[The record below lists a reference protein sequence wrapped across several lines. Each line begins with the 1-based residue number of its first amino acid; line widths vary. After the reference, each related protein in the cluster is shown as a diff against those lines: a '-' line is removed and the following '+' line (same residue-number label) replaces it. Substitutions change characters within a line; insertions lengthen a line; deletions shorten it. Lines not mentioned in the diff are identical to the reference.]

1 MKCINQLISSH
12 VEVLKPFLP
21 NVPFWFPWK
30 HQLFSDIFR
39 GSKEHWEKR
48 VDKRRHVRSN
58 EEDHLKFH
66 RKFRVFRWYSPC
78 ISSCSSFKKRDTI
91 YCIYYFFE
99 QVFVIRVMPLAIFA
113 LNFEQI
119 SFILVL
125 CRIWNMLL
133 FAGFSYIEI
142 YSLDDH

>member
-1 MKCINQLISSH
+1 MWTNWSVHMWKFLNLFFRMFPFDSPENINCFLI
-12 VEVLKPFLP
+12 
-21 NVPFWFPWK
+21 
-30 HQLFSDIFR
+30 FS
-39 GSKEHWEKR
+39 GGQKEHWEKR
-48 VDKRRHVRSN
+48 VDKRRHVRIN

-66 RKFRVFRWYSPC
+66 RKSRVFRWYSPI